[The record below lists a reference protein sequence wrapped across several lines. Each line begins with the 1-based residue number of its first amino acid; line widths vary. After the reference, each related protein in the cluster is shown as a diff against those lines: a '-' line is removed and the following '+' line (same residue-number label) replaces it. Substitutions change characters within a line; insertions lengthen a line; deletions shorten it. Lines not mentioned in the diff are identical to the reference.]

1 MEFSEPCFLLTLIEN
16 FKKTKHKIPPL
27 SFLLGAKPIKNL
39 KNIQK
44 KNGCMSVIVQNSF
57 CLLEIGIL
65 AECQLYNSGI
75 KIFPLYF
82 GFAL

>member
-16 FKKTKHKIPPL
+16 FKQTKHNIPPPPP

-65 AECQLYNSGI
+65 AEC
-75 KIFPLYF
+75 
-82 GFAL
+82 

>member
-16 FKKTKHKIPPL
+16 FKQTKHKIPTPPPPL

-44 KNGCMSVIVQNSF
+44 KNGCMSVIVQNFF

-65 AECQLYNSGI
+65 AEC
-75 KIFPLYF
+75 
-82 GFAL
+82 